1 MRNFKAGAAYFGL
14 VFGAGFVFGVIRQLL
29 LLPRVGAMWAELIE
43 MPFMLVVIIAA
54 ARWTV
59 RRFLLPRGLRSRA
72 IVGGVGL
79 ALLLGAEISLVI
91 FLRGL
96 TLRQYLES
104 REPVSGVVYLAMLGV
119 FAAMPAFLARSGDVR
134 RGLTTI

>member
-1 MRNFKAGAAYFGL
+1 MRNFKAGAVYFGL
-14 VFGAGFVFGVIRQLL
+14 VFGAGFAFGVIRQLL
-29 LLPRVGAMWAELIE
+29 LVPRVGAMWAELIE
-43 MPFMLVVIIAA
+43 MPLMLVVIVAA

-59 RRFLLPRGLRSRA
+59 RRFRLPPGLRSPA
-72 IVGGVGL
+72 TVGGVAL

-104 REPVSGVVYLAMLGV
+104 REPVSGLVYLAMLGV
-119 FAAMPAFLARSGDVR
+119 FAAMPSFLARRGDVR